1 MRNEKWE
8 IKTVLSVYCL
18 VSPGVPSI
26 EASWHGIP
34 FSYPFRH
41 LHKLANC
48 LKIQVTAALQDV
60 IVAAA
65 SGEHK
70 LLSHSP

>member
-1 MRNEKWE
+1 MR
-8 IKTVLSVYCL
+8 LFLGL
-18 VSPGVPSI
+18 VSPRVPSV

-34 FSYPFRH
+34 SSYPFRH

-65 SGEHK
+65 GSEHE
-70 LLSHSP
+70 LLAHGP